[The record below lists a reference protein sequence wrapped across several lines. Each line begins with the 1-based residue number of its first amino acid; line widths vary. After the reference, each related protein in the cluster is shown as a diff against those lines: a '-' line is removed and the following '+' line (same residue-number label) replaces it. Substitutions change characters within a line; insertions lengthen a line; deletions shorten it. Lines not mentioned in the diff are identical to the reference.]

1 MSGWKVAKT
10 NKVDLELRKKK
21 NAVSKLEHERQAK
34 IKEYRKNKKKL
45 EQEKGKSGDNKGL
58 KKNPTSKGGKNVK
71 NKPKKQKKIIKKCEK
86 AEKEGCNDI
95 KCKDSH
101 QPCKLGLDCT
111 KKVCNLIHKPK
122 ILEIPQTKEETIIY
136 IRMIHLIR
144 ENALT
149 NATKA
154 AVGRFTFEKLASRFS
169 KKQDPEIFVNLR
181 CDWTWLKYAQ
191 EMEKEHSLSEGFLS
205 NPEIKESDLAQ
216 FYEFFI
222 NDLKEHFYT
231 HTKNYELEKVSNN
244 TEEEE
249 EEEEET
255 AVTEFDNNKIDA
267 VLKESIGKT
276 TAEVINDFPVFNQEK
291 KLNQEWRCWKYI
303 FQARV
308 LQGILDLEETEAIL
322 LLDNLIG
329 LVEKGKK
336 ENDVIFN
343 GKKFTVDPGLLSLAE
358 VECSKEI
365 TNSWKLF
372 NKGKKPSE
380 VVKQLNE
387 SLGAEPNVTGFKCFP
402 TLMFQVK
409 NHMDVF
415 RTFDINNKQKPTVED
430 HIKAIKE
437 TYQKTSWSFSL
448 AEFLNKK
455 EGDFLIY
462 ESIEEAK
469 NYGPIYKDCKQKI
482 QELWK

>member
-10 NKVDLELRKKK
+10 TKVDLEERKKK
-21 NAVSKLEHERQAK
+21 NAASKIEHERQAK
-34 IKEYRKNKKKL
+34 IKEYRKNKKKQLL
-45 EQEKGKSGDNKGL
+45 EQQEKGKQGEFKGF
-58 KKNPTSKGGKNVK
+58 KKTPTKGTKGTK
-71 NKPKKQKKIIKKCEK
+71 NKPKKQKKLIKKCEK
-86 AEKEGCNDI
+86 AEKDGCDDI
-95 KCKDSH
+95 QCKDSH
-101 QPCKLGLDCT
+101 TPCKLGLDCT

-122 ILEIPQTKEETIIY
+122 ILEIPQTKEETLIY
-136 IRMIHLIR
+136 IRLIHLVR

-149 NATKA
+149 NATKP
-154 AVGRFTFEKLASRFS
+154 AVGRFTFEKLASRFN
-169 KKQDPEIFVNLR
+169 KKQDPELFVNLR

-191 EMEKEHSLSEGFLS
+191 EMEKEHSLPEGSLS
-205 NPEIKESDLAQ
+205 SSEIKESDLAQ

-231 HTKNYELEKVSNN
+231 HTKNYELEKVV
-244 TEEEE
+244 TEGEEEE
-249 EEEEET
+249 EENQ
-255 AVTEFDNNKIDA
+255 VTEFDNNKIDA
-267 VLKESIGKT
+267 VLKEAVGKT
-276 TAEVINDFPVFNQEK
+276 TTEIINDFPVFNQEK
-291 KLNQEWRCWKYI
+291 KLAQEWRCWKYI

-329 LVEKGKK
+329 LVEKGTK
-336 ENDVIFN
+336 ENDVVFN

-365 TNSWKLF
+365 TGAWKLF
-372 NKGKKPSE
+372 NKGKKPTE
-380 VVKQLNE
+380 VVKQINE
-387 SLGAEPNVTGFKCFP
+387 SLGAEPNVVGFSSFP

-415 RTFDINNKQKPTVED
+415 KTFDINNKQKPSIED

-462 ESIEEAK
+462 ESIAEAK
-469 NYGPIYKDCKQKI
+469 NYGPIYAECKQKI